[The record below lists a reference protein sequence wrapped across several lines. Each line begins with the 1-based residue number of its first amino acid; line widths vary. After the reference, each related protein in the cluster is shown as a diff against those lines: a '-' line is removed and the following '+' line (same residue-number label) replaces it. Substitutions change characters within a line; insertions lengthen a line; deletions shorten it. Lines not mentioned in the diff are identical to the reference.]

1 MSVTLASQC
10 MSNLCP
16 IPVLYSK
23 IPEIT
28 PKSLIFTP
36 KSPFLT
42 LISILLDSTVLVT
55 SVGGTSEYVSGMQ
68 TMTARVQ
75 CADEGGGRGH
85 VDGIFLR
92 ECAHK
97 IILARNLL
105 RQAKDRSQIPVLIFA
120 LQGTGKVGS
129 ADHVGLQPRDC
140 NCDPAVDPSTY
151 V

>member
-1 MSVTLASQC
+1 

-23 IPEIT
+23 IPEIK
-28 PKSLIFTP
+28 PKSLIFMP
-36 KSPFLT
+36 KSLIFT
-42 LISILLDSTVLVT
+42 LISILLDSTVPVT
-55 SVGGTSEYVSGMQ
+55 SMGGPSYDVSVLQ

-75 CADEGGGRGH
+75 CADEGGGWGH

-105 RQAKDRSQIPVLIFA
+105 PQAKA
-120 LQGTGKVGS
+120 
-129 ADHVGLQPRDC
+129 
-140 NCDPAVDPSTY
+140 
-151 V
+151 